1 MASAVRKG
9 NFVYVYDEQ
18 GRQLT
23 TIAAGGGSHD
33 GLQGYTATTV
43 SVRKGSFIYIYIYIY
58 DERSHQKSAIPA
70 R

>member
-1 MASAVRKG
+1 MAIASAVQKG
-9 NFVYVYDEQ
+9 NFVYIYDER

-43 SVRKGSFIYIYIYIY
+43 SIRKGNFIYIY
-58 DERSHQKSAIPA
+58 DERGHQKSVIPA